1 MLDIE
6 TQNLKQ
12 LGLISRPFSSQ
23 LKART
28 LGDTITE
35 FIASRTGKIQTVN
48 YPVVGVDISYWQGS
62 IDFGR
67 LASKIYFA
75 FVRAG
80 RGNSDVDSLYSTN
93 LGGLHRYGRAIGLYW
108 YMMPRTGTNFR
119 QHVDSFVP
127 RWRDSGSQLPP
138 VFDIEENGG
147 MNKTDLTAWIQKAV
161 ARFEDA
167 TNVSPMIYTSAGFW
181 NGNTYRNDWAKTLK
195 LWVAHWTSLDN
206 PLIPNDWGAISQP
219 KTWDYWQ
226 HAVLPNGVEYGVSSQ
241 RLDHNRY
248 HYSLAVF
255 NSTYKMALPP
265 LGDVPPPVPSDII
278 KPMYLAD
285 VTATTLNVRAG
296 AGDEFS
302 DIGNL
307 PLNTR
312 IPVVSESGDWRRID
326 GFVHKDYIKKI

>member
-80 RGNSDVDSLYSTN
+80 RGNSNVDSLYSTN

-108 YMMPRTGTNFR
+108 YMMPRTGKIGR
-119 QHVDSFVP
+119 AHV
-127 RWRDSGSQLPP
+127 
-138 VFDIEENGG
+138 
-147 MNKTDLTAWIQKAV
+147 
-161 ARFEDA
+161 
-167 TNVSPMIYTSAGFW
+167 
-181 NGNTYRNDWAKTLK
+181 
-195 LWVAHWTSLDN
+195 
-206 PLIPNDWGAISQP
+206 
-219 KTWDYWQ
+219 
-226 HAVLPNGVEYGVSSQ
+226 
-241 RLDHNRY
+241 
-248 HYSLAVF
+248 
-255 NSTYKMALPP
+255 
-265 LGDVPPPVPSDII
+265 
-278 KPMYLAD
+278 
-285 VTATTLNVRAG
+285 
-296 AGDEFS
+296 
-302 DIGNL
+302 
-307 PLNTR
+307 
-312 IPVVSESGDWRRID
+312 
-326 GFVHKDYIKKI
+326 